1 MRYKMYKHIELF
13 VEGRSK
19 RDLYPLP
26 PNALYKLK
34 EAEFCWQKRSGAI
47 SLVLHHIISNRRIP
61 EMTDLGGWMGYEWQ
75 VQLSKLPGNISFDL
89 GFRIYPAILS
99 FVKHEQKN
107 KHCHSHEDF
116 RKPINELIQLCD
128 RYCPTIAKPTK
139 SKNLTIK
146 RLELAGILVGT
157 LQNLISSGLDVGTDR
172 QI

>member
-1 MRYKMYKHIELF
+1 MSYKMHKHIEFF
-13 VEGRSK
+13 VEGRAK

-34 EAEFCWQKRSGAI
+34 EAEFCWQKRSGTI
-47 SLVLHHIISNRRIP
+47 SLLLDHIISNRRIP

-99 FVKHEQKN
+99 FVKTQTKN
-107 KHCHSHEDF
+107 EHCRSNEDF
-116 RKPINELIQLCD
+116 RKQIDELIQLCD
-128 RYCPTIAKPTK
+128 RSCPRIAKPTK

-146 RLELAGILVGT
+146 RLELTIILVST
-157 LQNLISSGLDVGTDR
+157 LQNLISSGLEVGSNR